1 MTSRAILCALLLAVA
16 ACGGGGGGGGE
27 QTQVPPPP
35 PPSSGPSPAAEQLAA
50 ELDGLSL
57 DEFYEKSFAALML
70 RSPERVI
77 WNALQDFAPLDGAD
91 LDNLSESWQSET
103 FDMYRVVLEALQSYD
118 RSALDAAG
126 RLHYDIYEWHL
137 RDLVEGE
144 EWRYYDYPSAFSI
157 FGVQKDTETFFTD
170 IHPLATAQ
178 DAEDYV
184 ARLGQVERKFGQLA
198 DHLRRQ
204 RQAGVVEPA
213 TTLQIAL
220 NQVSAIAGGSV
231 DGNPY
236 FARFRQDVAAI
247 DGLDAAA
254 RSVLIDRARDATAAS
269 VIPGYRL
276 LRDALQD
283 LSAVAPAAIGVG
295 QHPDGDA
302 YYTYILR
309 HHSTTDLTPMEV
321 HQLGLT
327 ELDRIHTEMRLI
339 FDRLGYPQDET
350 LQQLYSRV
358 TADGGTIPAA
368 SVLPTYE
375 DIITDAENRLGEAFD
390 IFPSA
395 DVVVL
400 PDPFGGFYIGP
411 AFDGSRPGAFY
422 AGTQTSQPWYQMPSL
437 AYHEAVPGHHTQ
449 IAIAMEQEAPAF
461 RKVVNFTGFVEGW
474 ALYAERLA
482 WELGWY
488 DDDPLGDLGRLQYE
502 ALRAAR
508 LVIDTGIHHLGWSFD
523 RAARFNEENVGWSA
537 GASQSA
543 VARYAVI
550 PGQATAYMLGLLEI
564 LEERERARDVL
575 GPAFDLNAFHRAL
588 LSNGAVP
595 LGLLDEVVDAY
606 IAEAS
611 QGL

>member
-1 MTSRAILCALLLAVA
+1 MMSRAALCALVLTVA
-16 ACGGGGGGGGE
+16 ACGGGGGGE
-27 QTQVPPPP
+27 QTPNQNPPPP
-35 PPSSGPSPAAEQLAA
+35 PASGPSPAAEQLAA
-50 ELDGLSL
+50 ELDGLPL
-57 DEFYEKSFAALML
+57 DEFYEKSFAALMA

-77 WNALQDFAPLDGAD
+77 WNALEDFAPVDGPD
-91 LDNLSESWQSET
+91 LDDLSESWQTET
-103 FDMYRVVLEALQSYD
+103 FEMYRVVLDALQAYD

-126 RLHYDIYEWHL
+126 RLHYDVYEWHL
-137 RDLVEGE
+137 RDVVDGE
-144 EWRYYDYPSAFSI
+144 EWRYYDYPAAFSI

-213 TTLQIAL
+213 ATLQIAL
-220 NQVSAIAGGSV
+220 NQVSAIAAGTV

-254 RSVLIDRARDATAAS
+254 QSDLIERARSGTADS
-269 VIPGYRL
+269 VIPAYRL
-276 LRDALQD
+276 LRDTLQD
-283 LSAVAPAAIGVG
+283 LNAVAPAAIGVG

-302 YYTYILR
+302 YYAYILR
-309 HHSTTDLTPMEV
+309 HHSTTDLTPTEV
-321 HQLGLT
+321 HQLGLA
-327 ELDRIHTEMRLI
+327 ELDRIHAEMRLI
-339 FDRLGYPQDET
+339 FDQLGYPQDET
-350 LQQLYSRV
+350 LQQLFSRV

-375 DIITDAENRLGEAFD
+375 DIIADAESRLGQAFD

-395 DVVVL
+395 DVIVL
-400 PDPFGGFYIGP
+400 PDPSGGFYIGP
-411 AFDGSRPGAFY
+411 SFDGTRPGAFY

-474 ALYAERLA
+474 ALYAERLGR
-482 WELGWY
+482 ELGWY
-488 DDDPLGDLGRLQYE
+488 DSDPLGDLGRLQYE

-508 LVIDTGIHHLGWSFD
+508 LVIDTGIHHFGWSFD

-537 GASQSA
+537 GASRSA

-550 PGQATAYMLGLLEI
+550 PGQATAYMLGLLKI
-564 LEERERARDVL
+564 LDERERARDAL
-575 GPAFDLNAFHRAL
+575 GPAFDLTAFHRAL